1 MSCDKYNFLFTF
13 ILNILVKTIIILI
26 IMLSYLYLY
35 YGPKIKKG
43 INTLIDGYND
53 NMRFISSDST
63 LGNYS
68 NSKDIL
74 LSYSIVLILMI
85 FSTIIFYNYVNG
97 LGFNYISDDSFYLDL
112 VFSGIISVYIIH
124 YTLDNYSINIYD
136 ILIEKMNKTKLIF

>member
-1 MSCDKYNFLFTF
+1 MSIYKYNFLFTF

-35 YGPKIKKG
+35 YGPRIKKN
-43 INTLIDGYND
+43 INKLIDSYGENT
-53 NMRFISSDST
+53 RFIDRKSS
-63 LGNYS
+63 LGNYP

-85 FSTIIFYNYVNG
+85 FSTIVFYNYINS
-97 LGFNYISDDSFYLDL
+97 LGFNYISDEAFYLDL
-112 VFSGIISVYIIH
+112 VFSGIISIYIIH

-136 ILIEKMNKTKLIF
+136 ILIDKIENTKLIF

>member
-1 MSCDKYNFLFTF
+1 MSNDKYNFLFTF

-35 YGPKIKKG
+35 YGPKIKKN
-43 INTLIDGYND
+43 INTLIYNQGD
-53 NMRFISSDST
+53 NMRFISSDSS

-74 LSYSIVLILMI
+74 TSYSIVLILMI
-85 FSTIIFYNYVNG
+85 FSTIIFYSYVNN
-97 LGFNYISDDSFYLDL
+97 LGFDYISDDAFYLDL
-112 VFSGIISVYIIH
+112 IFSGVISVYIVH

>member
-1 MSCDKYNFLFTF
+1 MSVNKYNFLFTF

-35 YGPKIKKG
+35 YGPRIKKN
-43 INTLIDGYND
+43 INKLIDSYGENT
-53 NMRFISSDST
+53 RFISKDSS

-74 LSYSIVLILMI
+74 LSYSIVLMLMI
-85 FSTIIFYNYVNG
+85 FSTIVFYNYINS
-97 LGFNYISDDSFYLDL
+97 LGFNYISDDAFYLDL
-112 VFSGIISVYIIH
+112 VFSGIISIYIIH

-136 ILIEKMNKTKLIF
+136 ILIDKMENTKLIF